1 MVGRLYVILAEKGR
15 GVKMKEELNRFVT
28 VVREAVV
35 ADLLEK
41 EKRKE
46 SVIRRKGKYKKK
58 LPNGYQDRKVYW
70 LEKYG
75 FVSVKN
81 TDRYRILVHY
91 KGIFVFVDLMGRIK
105 VSRDMKEIN
114 ALPYWKSIK
123 KLAEDIMAGNRII
136 TQKMGVI
143 RMQERK
149 LLDSYSTDGD
159 EDLDEFRLAAQE
171 LSDEWEEE
179 RE

>member
-1 MVGRLYVILAEKGR
+1 MDLEDLKHKHFQEYYLFDIKDYGR
-15 GVKMKEELNRFVT
+15 
-28 VVREAVV
+28 
-35 ADLLEK
+35 
-41 EKRKE
+41 
-46 SVIRRKGKYKKK
+46 
-58 LPNGYQDRKVYW
+58 
-70 LEKYG
+70 
-75 FVSVKN
+75 
-81 TDRYRILVHY
+81 
-91 KGIFVFVDLMGRIK
+91 IFVFVDLMGRIK